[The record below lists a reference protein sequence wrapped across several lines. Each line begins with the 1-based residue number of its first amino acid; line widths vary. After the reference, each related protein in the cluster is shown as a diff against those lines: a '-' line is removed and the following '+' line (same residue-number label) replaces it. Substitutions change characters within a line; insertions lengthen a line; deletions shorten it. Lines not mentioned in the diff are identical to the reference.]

1 MSKNG
6 KVRKELLIR
15 TDEMSVLRWLAQY
28 KGVDVAT
35 LMHIYIRDQIIRE
48 IQLAKLNKW
57 PLISPTVQRI
67 IEKW

>member
-6 KVRKELLIR
+6 KVRKELLIKA
-15 TDEMSVLRWLAQY
+15 DEMSVLRWLAQY

>member
-6 KVRKELLIR
+6 KVRKELLIK
-15 TDEMSVLRWLAQY
+15 DGEMSVLRWLAQY

-35 LMHIYIRDQIIRE
+35 LMHIYIRDQIIKE